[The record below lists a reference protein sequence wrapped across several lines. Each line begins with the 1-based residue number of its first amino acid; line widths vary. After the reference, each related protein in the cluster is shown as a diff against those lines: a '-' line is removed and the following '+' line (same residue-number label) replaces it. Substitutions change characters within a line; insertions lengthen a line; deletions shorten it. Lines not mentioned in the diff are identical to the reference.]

1 MPKRSGASGASH
13 HQGPHRP
20 LRKPLLCDMPEL
32 ESIDGLSTFF
42 NSLSLAA
49 YEGQYGAVVV
59 DWEAVERGLV
69 GDTFNFN
76 S

>member
-1 MPKRSGASGASH
+1 M
-13 HQGPHRP
+13 Q
-20 LRKPLLCDMPEL
+20 EL